1 MYLDFWVLFR
11 GICNNMM
18 FSGICGM
25 SFCDIEFNPLMKII
39 LGCRINPTRP
49 PLTSSV
55 FLGAADVHCDEN
67 VLEKQE
73 CLFVYSL
80 YFLMYVETVLEQH
93 STHGPLLE

>member
-1 MYLDFWVLFR
+1 
-11 GICNNMM
+11 
-18 FSGICGM
+18 M

-55 FLGAADVHCDEN
+55 FLCAADVHCDEN

-73 CLFVYSL
+73 CLFVY
-80 YFLMYVETVLEQH
+80 FLMYVETALEQQ